1 MEKLKL
7 KRQIEKHLDQADDRV
22 LRIVNSVFE
31 NYYREKEENQAV
43 AYTVKGDPLTKNQ
56 YIDRIKQAE
65 KDIENGHYTTH
76 EDLLKEVEKW

>member
-31 NYYREKEENQAV
+31 NYYREKKENQAV
-43 AYTVKGDPLTKNQ
+43 AYTVKGEPLTKKQ